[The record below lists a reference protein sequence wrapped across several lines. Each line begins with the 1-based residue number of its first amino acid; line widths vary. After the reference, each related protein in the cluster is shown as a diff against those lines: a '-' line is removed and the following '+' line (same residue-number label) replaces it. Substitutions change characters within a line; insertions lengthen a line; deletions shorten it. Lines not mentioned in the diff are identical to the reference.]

1 MQLDTTPCLYS
12 YPGDF
17 LNGCSKKI
25 WARPNKLFNISNKCY
40 IKLYRV
46 AINYCLIMPIVSVSL
61 NDDIMN
67 EMNKLQKTLGFSGRS
82 EIVRAGIRSML
93 SEEKQRNDLT
103 GMLHSLLLVIHD
115 EKSDDEI
122 SEMRHSYDR
131 LINTHLHSKI
141 DRDRCLEIFL
151 LRGEA
156 EEIRLMTRDFQS
168 NRKMDNVKLVPM

>member
-1 MQLDTTPCLYS
+1 
-12 YPGDF
+12 
-17 LNGCSKKI
+17 
-25 WARPNKLFNISNKCY
+25 
-40 IKLYRV
+40 
-46 AINYCLIMPIVSVSL
+46 
-61 NDDIMN
+61 
-67 EMNKLQKTLGFSGRS
+67 MNKLQKMLGFSGRS

-122 SEMRHSYDR
+122 SEMRHSYDK